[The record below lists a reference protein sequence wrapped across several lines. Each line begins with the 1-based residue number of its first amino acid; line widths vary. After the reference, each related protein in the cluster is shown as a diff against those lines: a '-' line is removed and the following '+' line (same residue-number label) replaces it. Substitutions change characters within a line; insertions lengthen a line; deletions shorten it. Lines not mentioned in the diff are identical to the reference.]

1 MKVTAERIPEAQIVL
16 EIEIDEK
23 QTKRS
28 LDQAARRLAQRY
40 RIPGFRKGKAPRR
53 VIENTLGAD
62 AVFEEAAER
71 LIPKAYDD
79 AVEQEGLEP
88 VGAPDL
94 EILDRDPVRFKATVP
109 LPPIVDMGDY
119 KGISVEKETA
129 EVTEEMIGDTLLQ
142 LQRQHAILEPVDRP
156 VEFNDHLRM
165 DVRAEAD
172 GEQIMSEEG
181 VEFSLRED
189 TTVAVPGFGEKLVG
203 LEKGPEHE
211 VSVDVPDDHDDAE
224 VAGKTVTFLVTIH
237 DIKNEE
243 LPELDDDFASEV
255 GEHETFVEL
264 REKVEADLNEAAE
277 QRIAS
282 EFHDKVIQAV
292 MKKVSVEFA
301 PAMIDHEL
309 EHMMGEMA
317 QQSGQNMDSYMEML
331 GPAATQ
337 IRESMRGRAA
347 DRVLNTIVLSEAAV
361 VEEIEVSEE
370 DIEAE
375 IDKMVG
381 DTPQAEQLRAIFDNE
396 NSREMIKRNVV
407 TRQTLDAL
415 GAYATKNFAAGVPSD
430 IDEGDDDDGGD
441 DDGDEEEVTEQAL
454 DAESD
459 APATDGDD
467 EPQDGA
473 ED

>member
-1 MKVTAERIPEAQIVL
+1 
-16 EIEIDEK
+16 
-23 QTKRS
+23 
-28 LDQAARRLAQRY
+28 
-40 RIPGFRKGKAPRR
+40 
-53 VIENTLGAD
+53 
-62 AVFEEAAER
+62 
-71 LIPKAYDD
+71 
-79 AVEQEGLEP
+79 
-88 VGAPDL
+88 
-94 EILDRDPVRFKATVP
+94 
-109 LPPIVDMGDY
+109 
-119 KGISVEKETA
+119 
-129 EVTEEMIGDTLLQ
+129 
-142 LQRQHAILEPVDRP
+142 
-156 VEFNDHLRM
+156 
-165 DVRAEAD
+165 
-172 GEQIMSEEG
+172 
-181 VEFSLRED
+181 
-189 TTVAVPGFGEKLVG
+189 
-203 LEKGPEHE
+203 
-211 VSVDVPDDHDDAE
+211 
-224 VAGKTVTFLVTIH
+224 
-237 DIKNEE
+237 
-243 LPELDDDFASEV
+243 
-255 GEHETFVEL
+255 
-264 REKVEADLNEAAE
+264 
-277 QRIAS
+277 
-282 EFHDKVIQAV
+282 
-292 MKKVSVEFA
+292 
-301 PAMIDHEL
+301 
-309 EHMMGEMA
+309 
-317 QQSGQNMDSYMEML
+317 MEML